1 MEYLPSNLPYK
12 SAKCRYSKYT
22 CTFQFGCQMVP
33 LQGVN
38 STCSLGFDWHPLEGA
53 GTMDPMG
60 RDHGGLYFIRLI
72 TVLQSFLR
80 DVEGWHCK
88 VGGLPLTLRCSMEI
102 CGNMFDPLK
111 MN

>member
-38 STCSLGFDWHPLEGA
+38 STCSLGFYWHPLEGA
-53 GTMDPMG
+53 GTI
-60 RDHGGLYFIRLI
+60 HGSNGQGSWRVIFHPFNQGLTI
-72 TVLQSFLR
+72 FL
-80 DVEGWHCK
+80 EGC
-88 VGGLPLTLRCSMEI
+88 GGVAL
-102 CGNMFDPLK
+102 
-111 MN
+111 